1 MKKIITYYL
10 KPYYGFM
17 ALGFTVKFLG
27 TVMDL
32 LLPWI
37 LAYMIDEVIPQ
48 KSQKLIL
55 LWGGGMLI
63 CAVFAVSFNIMA
75 NRMASRVGRDATEKI
90 RMDLFERVMYLSGS
104 QMDNYTKPSI
114 IARLTSDTYH
124 VHQMISM
131 VQRIGVR
138 GPLLVMGGICITL
151 TLDVPMAFVLILI
164 LPILGFVVFY
174 ISHKTIPMYES
185 LQEAV
190 DRFVRLVRE
199 DIGGI
204 RVIKALS
211 KTQWEKNK
219 FRTMN
224 DEVIRR
230 EKKAN
235 LTMAATSPI
244 MNVVLNAGLLGV
256 IYVGAVRVNAGLTEV
271 GKILA
276 FMTYFTIILNSMM
289 MISRVFVMLSKG
301 SASAGRIN
309 AILEAEE
316 ELVIQDCPFPDTEE
330 DARAYI
336 AFDHVSFAYGGEG
349 TREESSSLEDISF
362 CLKKGETLG
371 IIGATGAGKTT
382 VVNLLMR
389 FYDVSRGAI
398 YIEGKNIKSMSLK
411 DLRKRFGA
419 AFQNDMIFEDTI
431 SSNIS
436 FGRELTGEEI
446 QNAALYARAK
456 EFIETR
462 ESKYEERLSI
472 KGANLSGGQKQ
483 RIVIARALAAK
494 PDILIL
500 DDSSSALD
508 YKTDG
513 ALRKG
518 IREHFKDTTTIIIA
532 QRISSVM
539 QADHIMVL
547 EEGRIDGFGT
557 HEELMESCEIYRE
570 ISRSQLAQQLR
581 IYQAGFAS
589 HKAGSKQ
596 RNL

>member
-17 ALGFTVKFLG
+17 ALGFTIKFLG

-37 LAYMIDEVIPQ
+37 LARMIDEVIPQ

-63 CAVFAVSFNIMA
+63 CAVLAVSFNIMA
-75 NRMASRVGRDATEKI
+75 NRMASKVGRDATEKI

-138 GPLLVMGGICITL
+138 GPLLVIGGICITL

-164 LPILGFVVFY
+164 LPILGCVVFY

-185 LQEAV
+185 LQEAA

-244 MNVVLNAGLLGV
+244 MNVVLNGGLLGV
-256 IYVGAVRVNAGLTEV
+256 IYVGAVRVNEGLTEV

-309 AILEAEE
+309 AILEANE
-316 ELVIQDCPFPDTEE
+316 ELVIQDCPFPDMEE

-336 AFDHVSFAYGGEG
+336 VFDHVSFAYGSEG
-349 TREESSSLEDISF
+349 AREKSGNSLEDISF
-362 CLKKGETLG
+362 RLKKGETLG

-411 DLRKRFGA
+411 ELRRRFGA
-419 AFQNDMIFEDTI
+419 AFQNDTIFEDTI
-431 SSNIS
+431 YSNIS

-462 ESKYEERLSI
+462 ELKYEEKLSI

-508 YKTDG
+508 YKTDR

-518 IREHFKDTTTIIIA
+518 IRENFKNTTTIIIA

-557 HEELMESCEIYRE
+557 HEELMEGCEIYRE
-570 ISRSQLAQQLR
+570 ISRSQLAQ
-581 IYQAGFAS
+581 
-589 HKAGSKQ
+589 
-596 RNL
+596 